1 VSASRDG
8 AATEPILNERR
19 RFLTKPAG
27 CSGLEKWAILTST
40 SQLVEPSARQVRARE
55 PALSK
60 RHMALVAPFLA
71 AIFVFLAPVVAPAR
85 EALVTVG
92 SDRLHV
98 ETIGESGPTVVFE
111 AGLGNDSTTWKSVAG
126 PIAAFARVVLYDRL
140 GLGES
145 AQLKD
150 TRATITADQVAS
162 RLHAL
167 LTAADIHPP
176 YILVGHSL
184 GGLYMQMFARKYPKE
199 VSGIVLLESSSTEAP
214 SELKTRAKLVPGT
227 AAYLEQEGVA
237 ESNRQVRNAGPF
249 PDVPLTVIAATDH
262 GPYFREW
269 EPTLM
274 RLQQQLAALSP
285 QGSLIVAQGSGHD
298 VQLDRPETVIEAVK
312 RMAAAVEAKQ

>member
-1 VSASRDG
+1 MN
-8 AATEPILNERR
+8 LRR
-19 RFLTKPAG
+19 G
-27 CSGLEKWAILTST
+27 G
-40 SQLVEPSARQVRARE
+40 RAPDLE

-60 RHMALVAPFLA
+60 RTIARVAPLLA
-71 AIFVFLAPVVAPAR
+71 AIFAYLAPVVATAHD
-85 EALVTVG
+85 ALVSVG

-126 PIAAFARVVLYDRL
+126 PIAAFARVVLYDRV
-140 GLGES
+140 GLGQS
-145 AQLKD
+145 SQLKD
-150 TRATITADQVAS
+150 IRAAIAADEVAS

-167 LTAADIHPP
+167 LASADIHPP

-184 GGLYMQMFARKYPKE
+184 GGLYMQMFARKYAKE

-227 AAYLEQEGVA
+227 AAYLEEEGVA

-249 PDVPLTVIAATDH
+249 PDVSLTVIAATDH

-274 RLQQQLAALSP
+274 RLQQQLATLSP
-285 QGSLIVAQGSGHD
+285 QGSLAIAQGSGHD
-298 VQLDRPETVIEAVK
+298 VQLDRPETVIEAVR
-312 RMAAAVEAKQ
+312 RMAVAVQVKR